1 MNVNIE
7 TNRLFFR
14 KLTNEDFKDLCEMLQ
29 DADVTTAWEHTFTD
43 VQVQEWLD
51 RQFGRYEKDGI
62 AVLAMIEKK
71 SREMIGQGGL
81 IWGDINGER
90 VLELSYMLKKSYW
103 NKGFAIEGAIG
114 LANYAFKEMGI
125 NKIYMP
131 IRPENS
137 ASRKV
142 ADKLGAKVNGE
153 YVKNYNNKDMLHLI
167 YVLDKPLCN

>member
-90 VLELSYMLKKSYW
+90 VLELSYMLKKC
-103 NKGFAIEGAIG
+103 K
-114 LANYAFKEMGI
+114 
-125 NKIYMP
+125 
-131 IRPENS
+131 
-137 ASRKV
+137 
-142 ADKLGAKVNGE
+142 
-153 YVKNYNNKDMLHLI
+153 YN
-167 YVLDKPLCN
+167 